1 MPERQET
8 AFDDFNANPFQLFNR
23 QWFLLTAGDFASGK
37 FNTMTVSWGYIG
49 FMWGFPS
56 AIVAVRPQ
64 RYTLGFIREGDS
76 FTLSAFS
83 EDHRAALQLCG
94 SKSGR
99 DLDKIAAAGLT
110 PEAAAKVK
118 APVFKEA
125 ELVLECRKVYQGEF
139 LPEGFSDRTINEKN
153 YPGNDDHFFFAGEI
167 KRIAGTRKFIGSPEQ
182 K

>member
-1 MPERQET
+1 MPDRQEIE
-8 AFDDFNANPFQLFNR
+8 FDQFNANPFRLFNR
-23 QWFLLTAGDFASGK
+23 QWFLLTSGDHAAGR

-56 AIVAVRPQ
+56 AIAAVRPQ
-64 RYTLGFIREGDS
+64 RYTLEFIRSCDS

-83 EDHRAALQLCG
+83 EEYRAALQLCG

-99 DLDKIAAAGLT
+99 DLDKIAASGLT
-110 PEAAAKVK
+110 PEAGGTVS

-139 LPEGFSDRTINEKN
+139 RKGGFLDGAIPEKV
-153 YPGNDDHFFFAGEI
+153 YPDNDYHLFFAGEI
-167 KRIAGTRKFIGSPEQ
+167 TRIAGISKFKQSI
-182 K
+182 

>member
-1 MPERQET
+1 MPDRQEI
-8 AFDDFNANPFQLFNR
+8 AFDDFNANPFQLFDR
-23 QWFLLTAGDFASGK
+23 QWFLLTAGDFAAGK

-64 RYTLGFIREGDS
+64 RHTLGFIRGGDS
-76 FTLSAFS
+76 FTLTAFS
-83 EDHRAALQLCG
+83 EDYRAALQLCG

-110 PEAAAKVK
+110 PEAAVQVK

-125 ELVLECRKVYQGEF
+125 ELVLECRKVYQDKF
-139 LPEGFSDRTINEKN
+139 LPEGFLDPMIGTKV
-153 YPGNDDHFFFAGEI
+153 YPGNDYHQFFAGEI
-167 KRIAGTRKFIGSPEQ
+167 VRIAGTTKF
-182 K
+182 KRVV

>member
-1 MPERQET
+1 MPARQQI

-23 QWFLLTAGDFASGK
+23 QWFLLTAGDFAAGK

-64 RYTLGFIREGDS
+64 RHTLGFIREGDS
-76 FTLSAFS
+76 FTLSAFG
-83 EDHRAALQLCG
+83 EEYRAALQLCG

-125 ELVLECRKVYQGEF
+125 ELVLECRKVYQDKF
-139 LPEGFSDRTINEKN
+139 LPEGFLDPAIGAKV
-153 YPGNDDHFFFAGEI
+153 YPGNDYHQFFAGEI
-167 KRIAGTRKFIGSPEQ
+167 VRIAGTNKFERPF
-182 K
+182 

>member
-1 MPERQET
+1 MPDRQEIV
-8 AFDDFNANPFQLFNR
+8 FDDFNANPFHLFNR

-64 RYTLGFIREGDS
+64 RHTLGFIRGCDS
-76 FTLSAFS
+76 FTLTAFG
-83 EDHRAALQLCG
+83 EGYRAALQLCG

-110 PEAAAKVK
+110 PEAAVQVK
-118 APVFKEA
+118 APVFREA
-125 ELVLECRKVYQGEF
+125 ELVLECRKAVCKGLQWWLLLL
-139 LPEGFSDRTINEKN
+139 LPQNR
-153 YPGNDDHFFFAGEI
+153 
-167 KRIAGTRKFIGSPEQ
+167 
-182 K
+182 

>member
-1 MPERQET
+1 MPDRQEIV
-8 AFDDFNANPFQLFNR
+8 FDDFNANPFQLFNR

-64 RYTLGFIREGDS
+64 RYTLGFIRECDS

-110 PEAAAKVK
+110 PEAAAQVK

-125 ELVLECRKVYQGEF
+125 ELVLECRKVYQDKF
-139 LPEGFSDRTINEKN
+139 LPEGFLDPAIGAKI
-153 YPGNDDHFFFAGEI
+153 YPGNDYHQFFAGEI
-167 KRIAGTRKFIGSPEQ
+167 VRIAGTKKFERPV
-182 K
+182 